1 MTWFLLSSSLLMA
14 VALLVPAS
22 AVGLKR
28 RALEAAALAVLLL
41 PWLSQMMPQ
50 NTSIAASQPSV
61 ETARAPTI
69 WISFWILG
77 IAVGLFQSLRQWCQ
91 VRRLRMQSR
100 ELLDEERERVAE
112 LVMIQSSRDLRR
124 FRVSSLIETP
134 LALPGRESGVL
145 LPQDWMSWPRRL
157 QGTALRHEWHHVLR
171 HDALLACLMRGFAVL
186 FWFHPLAW
194 RLVSAWSA
202 ACEHE
207 ADRAAV
213 ANADPVA
220 YADDLLAFASGRVT
234 APVPLPAFTSSRL
247 GDRIALLFVRPGWR
261 RRSRWLALACLLA
274 LASITLGCAWLGRPH
289 AALMHDEMQTRLS
302 ASAFPLDEAP

>member
-41 PWLSQMMPQ
+41 PWLSRMMPE
-50 NTSIAASQPSV
+50 NTTIAASQPFV
-61 ETARAPTI
+61 ERTQASSI
-69 WISFWILG
+69 WMLFWILG
-77 IAVGLFQSLRQWCQ
+77 IVVGLFQSLRQWRQ

-100 ELLDEERERVAE
+100 ELLDEERDRVAE
-112 LVMIQSSRDLRR
+112 LVMLQSARDLMR
-124 FRVSSLIETP
+124 FRVSDLVETP
-134 LALPGRESGVL
+134 LALPGRDGGVL
-145 LPQDWMSWPRRL
+145 LPQGWMSWPRRL
-157 QGTALRHEWHHVLR
+157 QRTALRHEWHHVLR

-274 LASITLGCAWLGRPH
+274 LATITLGCAWLGRPH
-289 AALMHDEMQTRLS
+289 AAIMREEMQTRLA
-302 ASAFPLDEAP
+302 ASAFPADDAQ